1 MKNSDIK
8 NKAVRGVTW
17 NLIERFGIQI
27 IRLILGI
34 VLARLL
40 SPEEFGVMGVV
51 MVFVLVAQVFIDSGF
66 GQAYVQKNNVTD
78 EDANTVFFTNLGVSI
93 LLLVALW
100 FLAPWISE
108 FYESPMLASYLR
120 VMGFVMII
128 NAFNV
133 IQVAKLTRAINFKN
147 KSVITLVSV
156 LLAGVMGV
164 IAAWKGL
171 GVWSLI
177 IQHLSER
184 LFITLGLWFKSK
196 WRPTYVFSK
205 ASFKEMFRF
214 GAWILFAGVIT
225 KLFENI
231 YVLVIGKLFP
241 MGTLGYYSQ
250 SKKFQ
255 RISTQQIT
263 GAVGVVTFPIFA
275 QAQSNLPVLQNRIKK
290 FLQHT
295 LVFIVPLLTTFAIV
309 AEPFVMILLTDK
321 WAPMIPY
328 LRLLCIAGLLY
339 PINVVNV
346 KVLLAIG
353 KSRLNF
359 ILTLFKNI
367 LRIIN
372 IIITA
377 KYGVIW
383 IIVGEITISFIS
395 VFINT
400 FFVQKHVKYGIWGQ
414 IKDTWKFYVSAM
426 VAASF
431 GYILIRF
438 IENQWLLLVLGI
450 VTVFGV
456 YLLMQLLF
464 NKDVLLE
471 SFKLQNTL
479 FMSMNK
485 KSKKKNVE

>member
-1 MKNSDIK
+1 MNNSDIK

-27 IRLILGI
+27 IRLTLGI

-93 LLLVALW
+93 ILLVALW
-100 FLAPWISE
+100 LLAPLISK

-147 KSVITLVSV
+147 KSIITLGSV
-156 LLAGVMGV
+156 LLAGAMGV
-164 IAAWKGL
+164 IAAWKGF

-196 WRPTYVFSK
+196 WRPGFVFSK
-205 ASFKEMFRF
+205 DSFKEMFKF
-214 GAWILFAGVIT
+214 GAWILLSGVVT

-241 MGTLGYYSQ
+241 MDTLGYYSQ

-255 RISTQQIT
+255 RITTQQIT
-263 GAVGVVTFPIFA
+263 GAIGVVTFPIFA
-275 QAQSNLPVLQNRIKK
+275 QAQSNLPVLKNRIKK

-295 LVFIVPLLTTFAIV
+295 LIFIVPLLTTFAIV
-309 AEPFVMILLTDK
+309 AEPFVLILLTDK
-321 WAPMIPY
+321 WAPMIPF
-328 LRLLCIAGLLY
+328 LRLLCVAGLLY

-359 ILTLFKNI
+359 LLTLFKNL

-372 IIITA
+372 IVITA
-377 KYGVIW
+377 KYGVVW
-383 IIVGEITISFIS
+383 IIVGEITITFLAM
-395 VFINT
+395 FINT
-400 FFVQKHVKYGIWGQ
+400 FFIEKYVKYGLWGQ
-414 IKDTWKFYVSAM
+414 LKDTWKFYVSAM
-426 VAASF
+426 IAASF
-431 GYILIRF
+431 GYILILF
-438 IENQWLLLVLGI
+438 IENQWLLFVLGI
-450 VTVFGV
+450 LTVFGV
-456 YLLMQLLF
+456 YLLLQVLF
-464 NKDVLLE
+464 NKEVLME
-471 SFKLQNTL
+471 SIQLKNTL
-479 FMSMNK
+479 TKNMNK
-485 KSKKKNVE
+485 NFKKKNVE